1 MQNNIFQDFANSLI
15 NIEKI
20 MINELPEVAENIV
33 VRVKA
38 RIFTGRGT
46 EGVIMTTKSRV
57 KIGRYGAWHGGNRRR
72 RGLQTDVVNLEY
84 TGKMMNDYGVINK
97 SRTSI
102 GIGFKSD
109 SESEKME
116 ENEKIYGF
124 VIADVEDAFIDS
136 ESDKYFDR
144 VLKELGI

>member
-1 MQNNIFQDFANSLI
+1 MQNNIFQDLSNSLN

-20 MINELPEVAENIV
+20 MINELPEVADNIV
-33 VRVKA
+33 LKVKA

-46 EGVIMTTKSRV
+46 DGVIMTTKSRV

-72 RGLQTDVVNLEY
+72 RGLQTDVVDLEY
-84 TGKMMNDYGVINK
+84 TGKMMNDFGVINK
-97 SRTSI
+97 NRTSI
-102 GIGFKSD
+102 GIGFKS
-109 SESEKME
+109 ETEAEKME
-116 ENEKIYGF
+116 ENEQIYGF
-124 VIADVEDAFIDS
+124 VIADVEEAFVDS